1 MLHPAQSFFNNA
13 YENQGVSAGLVIAN
27 NGREILV
34 LCDYDEIRD
43 VETITVTFGDGK
55 VKEASLKKFDNNT
68 GLAVIAIAL
77 KDIPPATLDIIE
89 IATLGSSN
97 DTTLVGQPI
106 MAIGQV
112 NGYNDSICYGMLTS
126 ISHSLIMAD
135 NQYKLLT
142 TDIFS
147 SQKPSGILVN
157 MNGEVIGIIKNDY
170 NSDEAKN
177 MLSAIGITEL
187 KGMVSKLSNNISVPY
202 LGVYVMD
209 VPEEVHTSLKVP
221 KGAYVTDIDMDS
233 PAMRNGMQKGDI
245 IVQVGD
251 MKIETSTQYMMAVR
265 QYLVDKTV
273 TVTVLR
279 PSQEAFQEMSFEM
292 MLGTKE

>member
-1 MLHPAQSFFNNA
+1 M
-13 YENQGVSAGLVIAN
+13 
-27 NGREILV
+27 
-34 LCDYDEIRD
+34 
-43 VETITVTFGDGK
+43 TFGDGK
-55 VKEASLKKFDNNT
+55 IKEASLKKYDYNT

-97 DTTLVGQPI
+97 DMTLVGQPI

-209 VPEEVHTSLKVP
+209 VPEEVHTSLKIP
-221 KGAYVTDIDMDS
+221 KGAYITDIDMDS

-251 MKIETSTQYMMAVR
+251 MKIETATQYMMAVR